1 MFGSKKPKAP
11 VEEPNANI
19 LVITGDLN
27 MNYQIIDSVFAMDNH
42 AEGIFASADPG
53 KAFAGVRA
61 QLREKA
67 LEKGGDAVINCMFEY
82 RVSVGTGL
90 LGGSKQVMEI
100 FAYGTVVRRV

>member
-1 MFGSKKPKAP
+1 MFGKKPTAP
-11 VEEPNANI
+11 VEEPNSHV

-42 AEGIFASADPG
+42 AEGIFSSADPG

-67 LEKGGDAVINCMFEY
+67 LEKGGNAVVNCMFEY
-82 RVSVGTGL
+82 RVSVGQGL
-90 LGGSKQVMEI
+90 LGAKQVMEI
-100 FAYGTVVRRV
+100 FAYGTVVRTV